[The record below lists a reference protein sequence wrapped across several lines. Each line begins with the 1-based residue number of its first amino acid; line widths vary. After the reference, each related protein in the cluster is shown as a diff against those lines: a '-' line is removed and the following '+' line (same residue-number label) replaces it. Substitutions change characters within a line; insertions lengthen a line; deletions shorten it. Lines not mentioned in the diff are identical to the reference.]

1 MSNSKKTYLTR
12 LQLQKNYSNEIEPE
26 NSLIKLRLCCKVN
39 FIV

>member
-26 NSLIKLRLCCKVN
+26 KLINKIKVMLQS
-39 FIV
+39 